1 MGGYEGSLKFG
12 GKLDVGRV
20 LSSFWLASFQSSLKI
35 CSPSVNFS
43 SADFWSRCEHLRHR
57 FPCTDKGEVHKV
69 HDNFRKIRRV
79 DANVPMST
87 CFRQPF
93 SWMNLNRLQ
102 NFYWF
107 WKNLF
112 HESFTEAVSDV
123 SVCTYFFDGNTSTT
137 SEELFS
143 EGTSSLIINA
153 DVPQSGNRSAAIFA
167 LPRCRNIWWP
177 TAAGFHGTL
186 PVRKL
191 NFWFELLKRQK
202 RSAEKIICSR
212 FYVRSL
218 MSRIMLPSGS
228 WNISSASRA
237 MGAWNGLINLC

>member
-112 HESFTEAVSDV
+112 HESFTEAVPDV
-123 SVCTYFFDGNTSTT
+123 SVCTYFFDGHTSTT
-137 SEELFS
+137 AKSYSRKVPLHWLLMPTCHKAETVRLLFLRCHDAETFDGQLLLILMELH
-143 EGTSSLIINA
+143 
-153 DVPQSGNRSAAIFA
+153 Q
-167 LPRCRNIWWP
+167 
-177 TAAGFHGTL
+177 
-186 PVRKL
+186 
-191 NFWFELLKRQK
+191 
-202 RSAEKIICSR
+202 
-212 FYVRSL
+212 
-218 MSRIMLPSGS
+218 SGS
-228 WNISSASRA
+228 WIFDLN
-237 MGAWNGLINLC
+237 C